1 MRGLKLLKNKI
12 KLLRNKI
19 ASQVYYYDKINALTF
34 NCNFGIIYAWL
45 INYNSIDVIKK
56 INKLFVIQ

>member
-1 MRGLKLLKNKI
+1 MRGLKLLKRNKI
-12 KLLRNKI
+12 K

-56 INKLFVIQ
+56 INKLFVI